1 MRDLGLLLLRCVVG
15 AIFVI
20 HGYPKIFGG
29 PGKTDKVHPKV
40 RQHLGPGFDAAME
53 RGSIASFRGN
63 VEGMGF
69 PAPGVMAWVAALAEF
84 GGGIL
89 LILGWLTRPAA
100 LVISGNMVVAVTRVH
115 WKNGLVGQGGYE
127 FPLSL
132 LAALGALLLTGPG
145 AISIDGDEQP

>member
-1 MRDLGLLLLRCVVG
+1 MRDLGLLLLRTVVG
-15 AIFVI
+15 AIFVV

-29 PGKTDKVHPKV
+29 PGKIEKLPPKV

-63 VEGMGF
+63 VESTGVPM
-69 PAPGVMAWVAALAEF
+69 PGVMAWAAALAEF
-84 GGGIL
+84 GGGVL

-100 LVISGNMVVAVTRVH
+100 LALCGNMVVAVSRVH

-132 LAALGALLLTGPG
+132 LGALGALLLAGPG
-145 AISIDGDEQP
+145 AISIDGDE

>member
-1 MRDLGLLLLRCVVG
+1 MRDLGLLLLRCMVG

-29 PGKTDKVHPKV
+29 PGKAEKVHSKV

-63 VEGMGF
+63 VEGMGM
-69 PAPGVMAWVAALAEF
+69 PMPGMMAWVAALAEF

-100 LVISGNMVVAVTRVH
+100 LIISGNMVVAITRVH

-132 LAALGALLLTGPG
+132 LASLVALLLTGPG
-145 AISIDGDEQP
+145 AISIDGDEKP

>member
-1 MRDLGLLLLRCVVG
+1 MRDLGLLLLRVMVG

-29 PGKTDKVHPKV
+29 PGKVEKVHPKV
-40 RQHLGPGFDAAME
+40 RQHLGAGFDAAME
-53 RGSIASFRGN
+53 HGSIASFRGN
-63 VEGMGF
+63 VEGMGL
-69 PAPGVMAWVAALAEF
+69 PMPGIMAWVAALAEF

-89 LILGWLTRPAA
+89 LILGWLTRPVA
-100 LVISGNMVVAVTRVH
+100 LIMSGNMVVAITRVH

-132 LAALGALLLTGPG
+132 LGSLVALVLAGPG
-145 AISIDGDEQP
+145 AISIDGDEKA